1 MKTRLPSRRRALR
14 ACLLLG
20 AGLAPLALI
29 GAAFNVAR
37 AADLPLREAGAL
49 KVAVYNELAPFSDKG
64 QGIDADMGAAL
75 AAKLG
80 LRLTL
85 LPFNA
90 GDDLGDGMSGD
101 LRNMVWKGHYLGYG
115 PADVM
120 LHVPVDRMLMNANPQ
135 VTIFAPYHV
144 ETVRLV
150 RSARSIPQFDG
161 VDALAGKRIGV
172 EKVSIAGMVMLGEGG
187 GRFREQVHIYP
198 SAIEALQALKAG
210 GLDAVLATR
219 SEIESVMRGDPAFPL
234 QEVPF
239 ERLPR
244 GGWAIGMAVRK
255 DNVELARRLQAAL
268 NDMAASGELRTIFA
282 KHGVQVVK
290 P

>member
-1 MKTRLPSRRRALR
+1 MSTLTSPSRRRVLA
-14 ACLLLG
+14 AGLLLG
-20 AGLAPLALI
+20 AGAAVPRALL
-29 GAAFNVAR
+29 
-37 AADLPLREAGAL
+37 AADAPALREAGIL
-49 KVAVYNELAPFSDKG
+49 KVAVYNDLAPFSDHG
-64 QGIDADMGAAL
+64 QGIDADLGTAL
-75 AAKLG
+75 AGKLG
-80 LRLTL
+80 LKPAL

-90 GDDLGDGMSGD
+90 GDDLGDD

-135 VTIFAPYHV
+135 VEIFAPYYV

-150 RSARSIPQFDG
+150 RSAQAIPRFDG

-172 EKVSIAGMVMLGEGG
+172 EKVSISGMVMLGEGG

-198 SAIEALQALKAG
+198 TAIEALEQLKSG

-219 SEIESVMRGDPAFPL
+219 AQIESVMKGDPAFPL

-239 ERLPR
+239 DRLPR
-244 GGWAIGMAVRK
+244 GGWAVGMAVKK
-255 DNVELARRLQAAL
+255 DNLGLARKLQAAL
-268 NDMAASGELRTIFA
+268 NDMAASGELKTIFA
-282 KHGVQVVK
+282 KYDVQAVR

>member
-1 MKTRLPSRRRALR
+1 MKRDAMTNRLRTTVSA
-14 ACLLLG
+14 LLLC
-20 AGLAPLALI
+20 AAAVHSGLL
-29 GAAFNVAR
+29 R
-37 AADLPLREAGAL
+37 AADAPAAKADTM

-64 QGIDADMGAAL
+64 QGIDADLAAAL
-75 AAKLG
+75 AKKLG
-80 LRLTL
+80 LTLSL

-90 GDDLGDGMSGD
+90 GDDLNDD

-144 ETVRLV
+144 ESVRLV
-150 RSARSIPQFDG
+150 RSARSIPSFDG

-172 EKVSIAGMVMLGEGG
+172 EKVSISGMVMLGEGN
-187 GRFREQVHIYP
+187 GRFRDQVHIYP
-198 SAIEALQALKAG
+198 TATEALQQLKAG
-210 GLDAVLATR
+210 QLDAVLATR
-219 SEIESVMRGDPAFPL
+219 SEIESVMRGDPAFPV
-234 QEVPF
+234 QDVHF

-244 GGWAIGMAVRK
+244 AGWAVGMAVKK
-255 DNVELARRLQAAL
+255 DNVDLARRLQAAL
-268 NDMAASGELRTIFA
+268 NEMAADGELKAIFA
-282 KHGVQVVK
+282 KYGVQVVK

>member
-1 MKTRLPSRRRALR
+1 MSTPTSPSRRRVLA
-14 ACLLLG
+14 AGLLLG
-20 AGLAPLALI
+20 TGAVAPRAVL
-29 GAAFNVAR
+29 
-37 AADLPLREAGAL
+37 AADAPMLREAGIL
-49 KVAVYNELAPFSDKG
+49 KVAVYNDLAPFSDHG
-64 QGIDADMGAAL
+64 QGIDADLGTAL
-75 AAKLG
+75 AGKLG
-80 LRLTL
+80 LKPAL

-90 GDDLGDGMSGD
+90 GDDLGDD

-135 VTIFAPYHV
+135 VEIFAPYYV

-150 RSARSIPQFDG
+150 RSAQAIPRFDG

-172 EKVSIAGMVMLGEGG
+172 EKVSISGMVMLGEGG

-198 SAIEALQALKAG
+198 TATEALEQLKAG
-210 GLDAVLATR
+210 SLDAVLATR
-219 SEIESVMRGDPAFPL
+219 AQIESVMKGDPAFPL

-239 ERLPR
+239 DRLPR
-244 GGWAIGMAVRK
+244 GGWAVGMAVKK
-255 DNVELARRLQAAL
+255 DNLCLARKLQAAL
-268 NDMAASGELRTIFA
+268 NDMAASGELKTIFA
-282 KHGVQVVK
+282 KYGVQIMK